1 MGKHSAPSQFGP
13 TLAKAGVVALA
24 ATTLPLLAV
33 GTAEAADTSILE
45 VIAFCESGNRNIPTK
60 IPGGS
65 TASGYLQIL
74 DSTWKAFGGKEFA
87 TRALHASRQEQFVV
101 GARVLQGQ
109 GINAWSPSKSCW
121 GSKISTTKPKT
132 TITPEPKKYEV
143 APPKETK
150 KITPKTRVKKITTA
164 PAPSIRT
171 QSRAVAQSYLIKH
184 GDTLSGI
191 AKSQGSTIKK
201 LAQLNRDTVKD
212 VDLIFAGAR
221 LRLR

>member
-109 GINAWSPSKSCW
+109 GINAWSRVVGEARSQQQSPRPQLLPSLRSMKSRH
-121 GSKISTTKPKT
+121 P
-132 TITPEPKKYEV
+132 
-143 APPKETK
+143 
-150 KITPKTRVKKITTA
+150 R
-164 PAPSIRT
+164 
-171 QSRAVAQSYLIKH
+171 
-184 GDTLSGI
+184 
-191 AKSQGSTIKK
+191 K
-201 LAQLNRDTVKD
+201 LRRSLR
-212 VDLIFAGAR
+212 R
-221 LRLR
+221 LG